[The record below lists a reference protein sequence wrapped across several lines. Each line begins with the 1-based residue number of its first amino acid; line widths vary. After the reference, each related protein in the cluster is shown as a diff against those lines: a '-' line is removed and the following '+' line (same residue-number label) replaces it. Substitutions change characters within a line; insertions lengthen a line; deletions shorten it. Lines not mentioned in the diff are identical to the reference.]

1 MTISKQQLTQVIPA
15 DSIPGPRQG
24 QWTYAHYATLPDD
37 GNRYEVIDGVLY
49 MAPASPFEPHQSAA
63 NLVATYLT
71 IHIQFTGLGRVYAA
85 PFDVELAPNT
95 VVQPDV
101 LVILHSG
108 TPRRTASHI
117 IGAPDL
123 VVEIASPATKKYD
136 RQQKRAAYARA
147 GVREYWLV
155 EPEQRTIEVLVLEGE
170 TYHSRGIFSGKQ
182 NLPTTLVSELPVMV
196 EQFFE

>member
-1 MTISKQQLTQVIPA
+1 MAISKQQLTQVVPA
-15 DSIPGPRQG
+15 DHIPGPRQG
-24 QWTYAHYATLPDD
+24 QWTYAHYVTLPDD

-63 NLVATYLT
+63 NLLATYLT

-85 PFDVELAPNT
+85 PFDVELAPDT
-95 VVQPDV
+95 VVLPDV
-101 LVILHSG
+101 LVILYSG
-108 TPRRTASHI
+108 TARRTVSHI

-136 RQQKRAAYARA
+136 RQQKRAAYARV

-155 EPEQRTIEVLVLEGE
+155 EPEQGTIEVLVLEGAA
-170 TYHSRGIFSGKQ
+170 YVSRGIFSGEQ
-182 NLPTTLVSELPVMV
+182 SLPTTLVSELPVMV
-196 EQFFE
+196 KQFFE